1 MFTYA
6 DNRDHKAD
14 QFVFHK
20 LKMEKSCIFYRLRKI
35 THTEKSS
42 FVA

>member
-6 DNRDHKAD
+6 DNRDDKAD

-20 LKMEKSCIFYRLRKI
+20 LKMENACLLYK
-35 THTEKSS
+35 HQ
-42 FVA
+42 